1 MSYVILDLEWNAS
14 YSKGLHKFIN
24 EIIEFGAVKTDDDF
38 NIIDTFSILVLPKIG
53 KKLCSKVKQLTKI
66 SYDELKQ
73 NGVPFMTA
81 VDRFTDFAKDSI
93 IVTWSTSDVHALIEN
108 YSYHTGDFHLP
119 FLNKYCNVQEFCEA
133 CLNINDSSSQLG
145 LSVCAEMLQIEFEE
159 DEQHRAFADA
169 ELSLKCLKKLSQKR
183 LISDFVYDACK
194 EEFYERMMFKTHFIT
209 DIQNPDIDKHQMY
222 FNCNSCG
229 MRTSRLTNWKVHN
242 KAFTAD
248 FLCDNCKKKYS
259 GRVSFKRRYDSVVVR
274 KKLLEK
280 KSGEENTAVK
290 LSE

>member
-14 YSKGLHKFIN
+14 YSKSLHKFVN
-24 EIIEFGAVKTDDDF
+24 EIIEFGAVKTDDEF

-93 IVTWSTSDVHALIEN
+93 IVTWSTSDIHALIEN

-119 FLNKYCNVQEFCEA
+119 FLYKYCNVQEFCEA

-222 FNCNSCG
+222 FNCNNCD
-229 MRTSRLTNWKVHN
+229 MRTRRLTNWKVHN

-248 FLCDNCKKKYS
+248 FLCDNCKKKFS

-274 KKLLEK
+274 KKLVEK
-280 KSGEENTAVK
+280 KSGEENTAIK